1 MFKVSDLLAAI
12 IRLPMKWRQLNPT
25 TTLKSDETT
34 NGYFV
39 SRLLNVTED
48 VTEHQNLSLVY

>member
-25 TTLKSDETT
+25 TCLKSDETT
-34 NGYFV
+34 NGYIV

>member
-25 TTLKSDETT
+25 TSLKSDETT
-34 NGYFV
+34 NLYIV

>member
-25 TTLKSDETT
+25 TSLKSDET
-34 NGYFV
+34 NLYIV

-48 VTEHQNLSLVY
+48 VTDHLSFES